1 MSKCIKCNIEILDPG
16 EKCPLCNAVLERSG
30 ETRKAMYPNAR
41 KSVRRFRMLENIVL
55 FASIVVMAGLI
66 LANYLATPFV
76 SWTIIIGLLLL
87 YANVTL
93 RLAILGQSGYMMK
106 TMLMIFLGL
115 AILLDIDALT
125 GQNGWAVNYVLP
137 AGAMLVDLVLLVLII
152 VNRYNWQSYLVLEL
166 VQILWSLALFLLILF
181 GVITH
186 PTVSAVAIALSVL
199 LFLGTLIIG
208 DRPAREELKRRFH
221 L

>member
-16 EKCPLCNAVLERSG
+16 EKCPLCNAVLEQSG
-30 ETRKAMYPNAR
+30 EQRTAMYPNAR

-55 FASIVVMAGLI
+55 FVSLVIMAALI
-66 LANYLATPFV
+66 LANYLAEPFV

-106 TMLMIFLGL
+106 TLLMVFLGL
-115 AILLDIDALT
+115 VILLEIDALT

-137 AGAMLVDLVLLVLII
+137 AGMMFLDLALLILII
-152 VNRYNWQSYLVLEL
+152 VNRYNWQSYLILE
-166 VQILWSLALFLLILF
+166 ILQLLWCVLLIFLIIF

-186 PTVSAVAIALSVL
+186 PTVSAIAIALSVL
-199 LFLGTLIIG
+199 LFLGTLILG

>member
-16 EKCPLCNAVLERSG
+16 EKCPLCNAVLEQSG
-30 ETRKAMYPNAR
+30 EKRTAMYPNAR

-55 FASIVVMAGLI
+55 FASLVIMAGVI
-66 LANYLATPFV
+66 LANYLVEPFV
-76 SWTIIIGLLLL
+76 SWTIIIGLILL

-93 RLAILGQSGYMMK
+93 RLAILGQSGYMVK
-106 TMLMIFLGL
+106 TLLMVFLGL
-115 AILLDIDALT
+115 VILLEIDALT
-125 GQNGWAVNYVLP
+125 GQNGWGVNYVLP
-137 AGAMLVDLVLLVLII
+137 AGMMLLDLALLILII

-166 VQILWSLALFLLILF
+166 LQVVWSFALFILILL
-181 GVITH
+181 GVITQ
-186 PTVSAVAIALSVL
+186 PTVSAIAIAVSVL
-199 LFLGTLIIG
+199 LFLGTFIIG